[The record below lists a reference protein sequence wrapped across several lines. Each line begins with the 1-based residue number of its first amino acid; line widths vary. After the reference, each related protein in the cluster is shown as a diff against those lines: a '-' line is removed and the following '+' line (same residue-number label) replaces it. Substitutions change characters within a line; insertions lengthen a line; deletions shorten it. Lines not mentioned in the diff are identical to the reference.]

1 MNSLSF
7 PQDQHEQRAKTQQAQ
22 PGVFKPLEK

>member
-7 PQDQHEQRAKTQQAQ
+7 PHDQHEQRAKTQQAQ
-22 PGVFKPLEK
+22 LGVFKRLEK